1 MKYKF
6 KLKHLVLAVLVV
18 KAVLYGGAKR
28 AGTNAPPDDV
38 SSPTNS
44 PTMMCFS
51 PRPMMLPPPEPTTNH
66 QQPTNQIPNWT
77 ARGAYCDWERIDFC
91 DGFRFPIGTN
101 FIDGVTLLAYGEVRI
116 KRGSAVSAL
125 VEDGSSASST
135 SGEDAASPLS
145 GAPSTFIYSLPA
157 RVSLEPNASSVSHG
171 LTPSNSYLFAWHNCC
186 VERSATNRV
195 NASIELFRNGAMAT
209 TVTPLSTPTPPTYTY
224 YPPTLP
230 EGVFGVGQD
239 EAWIRANFPDEADH
253 ILAMG
258 YENWLLNEYVGID
271 EENGHY
277 LVRVTIDPSA
287 FDQPPA
293 TNNQPPIYLSCGP
306 YKVNVAEPGTYAFP
320 LEVFEEYEAKAYP
333 TSVPL
338 AFEYDDGYRG
348 EGGPSFEIVEVTEHP
363 RLMMA
368 APALNQPP
376 TTNNQPLSC
385 IYRFFMR
392 PKVVVTP
399 NRVSLDE
406 AEGKIINLWVNV
418 TNTVERSWS
427 SFAYNTRLSFTRNQA
442 VIDEARVA
450 ELARILLEHDRRIAS
465 GELVITPLP
474 IDESQLETNRFD
486 VTIFEGETWHTA
498 ETNDLYVK
506 YFTVPT
512 EVGTTNLV
520 LDTNV
525 YGPPAGR
532 SVYIGVFMASAED
545 MGNIADCC
553 DDRISWNVQVNGM
566 SVLSGETSAYAH
578 HDTLYAMALETHRL
592 YGIEWPLILLGGCQV
607 DPPNGDDYG
616 IRLIGTAQNAG
627 DGLRQT
633 CLQIGIFPI
642 DDDGVV
648 VGWPSWAQR

>member
-18 KAVLYGGAKR
+18 KAVLYGGAKP
-28 AGTNAPPDDV
+28 AGTNAPSLLGV
-38 SSPTNS
+38 GLRSRSTMESSNILCTPTPS
-44 PTMMCFS
+44 TYTS
-51 PRPMMLPPPEPTTNH
+51 
-66 QQPTNQIPNWT
+66 ISNWT

-101 FIDGVTLLAYGEVRI
+101 YIDGVTLLAYGEVKVKGVGVQRRSGI
-116 KRGSAVSAL
+116 L
-125 VEDGSSASST
+125 SASEQEPNLLCT
-135 SGEDAASPLS
+135 PTPA
-145 GAPSTFIYSLPA
+145 TYTYRLPT
-157 RVSLEPNASSVSHG
+157 RVSLEPNASSVTHG

-186 VERSATNRV
+186 VERCATNRV
-195 NASIELFRNGAMAT
+195 DASIELFRNGAIAT

-271 EENGHY
+271 EENGHC

-287 FDQPPA
+287 FDQAPSTNNQPPA
-293 TNNQPPIYLSCGP
+293 ANNQPPIYLSCGP
-306 YKVNVAEPGTYAFP
+306 YKVNVTEPGTYAFP
-320 LEVFEEYEAKAYP
+320 LEVFEEYEAKTYP
-333 TSVPL
+333 TAVPL

-406 AEGKIINLWVNV
+406 AEGKVLDLWVNV
-418 TNTVERSWS
+418 TNTIERSWS

-442 VIDEARVA
+442 VIDAARVA
-450 ELARILLEHDRRIAS
+450 ELTEILLEQDRKIAS

-474 IDESQLETNRFD
+474 IDESQLETNRID
-486 VTIFEGETWHTA
+486 VTIFDGETWHTA

-566 SVLSGETSAYAH
+566 SVLSGETSTYAH

-642 DDDGVV
+642 DDNGAV